1 MRKSILL
8 SIVSGILLLV
18 LQGSAYAIAIE
29 VAPSTQDVSLGTTA
43 NVEINISGLGD
54 GTAPSVGSFDLDL
67 VFDPGILSFNNIT
80 FGDQLDILGS
90 GSITGVDSSVLGVVS
105 ALEVSLDSISDLN
118 NLQLPSFTLATISFN
133 TLAAGT
139 SALSLSLT
147 ALSDA
152 SGNPLSATLQN
163 GTINV
168 TTVPEPATWLLF
180 GVGLLAMFRMSRRSN
195 QL

>member
-180 GVGLLAMFRMSRRSN
+180 GVGLLAMFGMSRRSS

>member
-180 GVGLLAMFRMSRRSN
+180 GVGLLAMFRMSRCSN